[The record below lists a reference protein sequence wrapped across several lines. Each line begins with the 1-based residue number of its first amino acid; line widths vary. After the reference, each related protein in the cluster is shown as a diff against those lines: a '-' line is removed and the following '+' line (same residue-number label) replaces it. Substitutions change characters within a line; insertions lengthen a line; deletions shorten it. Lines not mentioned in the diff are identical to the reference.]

1 MAAPN
6 KKSIRFD
13 WPYHFVALPLLLITL
28 VLTITYWIHAL
39 RSGEN
44 TLLAWLLLILLLCLC
59 FAIPRIRVY
68 ATKTQDRI
76 VRIEEQFRYY
86 RLTGKELD
94 SRVNKEQIIALRNA
108 SDAEFPALCERAA
121 NEGLSGKDIHAAIR
135 DWRKDEMR
143 I

>member
-1 MAAPN
+1 MASPN

-13 WPYHFVALPLLLITL
+13 WPYHFVALPLLLVTTVI
-28 VLTITYWIHAL
+28 TITYWIQSL

-44 TLLAWLLLILLLCLC
+44 TLLAWLLLVLMLCLI

-86 RLTGKELD
+86 RLTGKEID
-94 SRVNKEQIIALRNA
+94 SRLNKEQLIALRNA
-108 SDAEFPALCERAA
+108 GDGEFPGLAERAA
-121 NEGLSGKDIHAAIR
+121 KENLSGKQIHEAVMN
-135 DWRKDEMR
+135 WREDTMR

>member
-28 VLTITYWIHAL
+28 VLTISYWIDAL
-39 RSGEN
+39 RSGEH
-44 TLLAWLLLILLLCLC
+44 TLLAWLLLVLLLCLC

-76 VRIEEQFRYY
+76 VRMEEQFRYY
-86 RLTGKELD
+86 RLTGQEIDPRLT
-94 SRVNKEQIIALRNA
+94 REQIITLRNA

-121 NEGLSGKDIHAAIR
+121 NEQLSGKQIHETIVN
-135 DWRKDEMR
+135 WRKDEMR